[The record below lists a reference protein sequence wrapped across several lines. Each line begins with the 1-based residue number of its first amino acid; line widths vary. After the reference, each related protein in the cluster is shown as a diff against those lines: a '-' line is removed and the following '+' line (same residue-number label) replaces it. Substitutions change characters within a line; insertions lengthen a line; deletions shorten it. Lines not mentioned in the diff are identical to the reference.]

1 MAEHKPRVLVVDDG
15 EAYARAV
22 ADAMPELSLL
32 APAGSEQGRM
42 PDGPSALRYLERNA
56 RNVDLLLLDMQFDVD
71 ETRLFP
77 LEPGASARRTRRFQG
92 VAILRKIRARW
103 PELPVVLL
111 TSQEDLSLVDADAEL
126 ASHSMTYVLDGDDID
141 ALRIRIHGAL
151 ADRELVP
158 DDAEVLWGRDP
169 TMRSL
174 RRRLSV
180 LARGSMPVIL
190 EGETGT
196 GKSYLA
202 ERFVHRNSGR
212 NGAFVVLDLST
223 VPRELL
229 PAQLF
234 GVLRGAFTGA
244 VSDRKGVFEAAHRG
258 TLFLDEI
265 QNAPLETQKQL
276 LLALQDRRVRPL
288 GGTRDVPVDVKVVAA
303 SNQKLE
309 QAVAERRFRADLYM
323 RLSPATR
330 VEIPPLRERLADLRY
345 LAARFAELAVAER
358 DLAELKARVCSAL
371 GLGRD
376 AKLVL
381 QLEREAGATDSKQ
394 LALHLPLAAWKLLQ
408 AHAWPGN
415 LRELA
420 TVMQNVATFTLVAAV
435 DAQAAGL
442 AIKSPRL
449 QVDPGLV
456 SALLAGSSA
465 LRATLPPPASG
476 AVGGNGFGMR
486 AADDRLAL
494 PGGTALGDVGGEG
507 VAAGVRSGV
516 HAGVPE
522 GVRVNVRAGRTLNAV
537 AQDVERQYL
546 LALFAATG
554 GSFSAMA
561 ESLLGDATRTRAVR
575 LRFNQL
581 GLKVRALRRP

>member
-1 MAEHKPRVLVVDDG
+1 VAEHKPRVLVVDDG

-22 ADAMPELSLL
+22 SEAMPELSLL
-32 APAGSEQGRM
+32 EPAGSEAGRM

-71 ETRLFP
+71 EARLFP
-77 LEPGASARRTRRFQG
+77 LEPDASARRTRRFQG

-111 TSQEDLSLVDADAEL
+111 TSQEDLSLIDADAEL

-141 ALRIRIHGAL
+141 ALRIRIHAAL
-151 ADRELVP
+151 ADRALAP
-158 DDAEVLWGRDP
+158 DDVDVLWGRDSQ
-169 TMRSL
+169 MLSL

-202 ERFVHRNSGR
+202 ERFVHKHSGR
-212 NGAFVVLDLST
+212 SGAFVVLDLST

-234 GVLRGAFTGA
+234 GVLRGAYTGA
-244 VSDRKGVFEAAHRG
+244 VNDRKGVFEAAHRG

-276 LLALQDRRVRPL
+276 LLVLQDRRLRPL

-303 SNQKLE
+303 SNQSLA
-309 QAVAERRFRADLYM
+309 QAVADGRFRADLYM

-330 VEIPPLRERLADLRY
+330 VEIPPLRARLADLRY

-358 DLAELKARVCSAL
+358 DLAELKTRVCSAL
-371 GLGRD
+371 GLPRD
-376 AKLVL
+376 AGLVMKV
-381 QLEREAGATDSKQ
+381 ERDAAPSDKQ
-394 LALHLPLAAWKLLQ
+394 LALHLPQAAWKLLQ
-408 AHAWPGN
+408 GHAWPGN

-420 TVMQNVATFTLVAAV
+420 TVMQNVVTFTLVAAV
-435 DAQAAGL
+435 DALASGL
-442 AIKSPRL
+442 AMKSARL

-465 LRATLPPPASG
+465 LRATLPPPPASG
-476 AVGGNGFGMR
+476 VPATSGGNGM
-486 AADDRLAL
+486 AAA
-494 PGGTALGDVGGEG
+494 
-507 VAAGVRSGV
+507 RSGTDLTAV
-516 HAGVPE
+516 GDA
-522 GVRVNVRAGRTLNAV
+522 VRVHVRAGRTLNAV
-537 AQDVERQYL
+537 AQDVERQYM
-546 LALFAATG
+546 LALFAATH

-561 ESLLGDATRTRAVR
+561 HSLLGDETRTRAVR

-581 GLKVRALRRP
+581 GLKIRDLRRP

>member
-1 MAEHKPRVLVVDDG
+1 MAEARPRVLVVDDG

-32 APAGSEQGRM
+32 APPGSDAGRM

-71 ETRLFP
+71 DARLLP

-111 TSQEDLSLVDADAEL
+111 TSQEDLSLIDADAEL

-141 ALRIRIHGAL
+141 ALRIRIHAAL
-151 ADRELVP
+151 ADRAHLP
-158 DDAEVLWGRDP
+158 DDADVLWGRDAQ
-169 TMRSL
+169 MLSL
-174 RRRLSV
+174 RRRLTV

-202 ERFVHRNSGR
+202 ERFVHKHSGR
-212 NGAFVVLDLST
+212 SGAFVVLDLST

-234 GVLRGAFTGA
+234 GVLRGSYTGA
-244 VSDRKGVFEAAHRG
+244 VADRKGVFEAAHRG

-288 GGTRDVPVDVKVVAA
+288 GATRDVPVDVKVVAA
-303 SNQKLE
+303 SNQSLE
-309 QAVAERRFRADLYM
+309 QAVAEQRFRADLYM

-330 VEIPPLRERLADLRY
+330 VEIPPLRERLSDLRY
-345 LAARFAELAVAER
+345 LAARFAELAVEER
-358 DLAELKARVCSAL
+358 DLAELKTRVCAAL

-376 AKLVL
+376 AGLVL
-381 QLEREAGATDSKQ
+381 KLERDAAASDKQ
-394 LALHLPLAAWKLLQ
+394 LALHLPQASWKLLA

-420 TVMQNVATFTLVAAV
+420 TVMQNIATFTLVAAV
-435 DAQAAGL
+435 DALAAGL
-442 AIKSPRL
+442 VMKSARL

-456 SALLAGSSA
+456 SALLAGSRA
-465 LRATLPPPASG
+465 LRATLPPPRGSLPAPT
-476 AVGGNGFGMR
+476 AVPAGTVVSQNG
-486 AADDRLAL
+486 
-494 PGGTALGDVGGEG
+494 
-507 VAAGVRSGV
+507 
-516 HAGVPE
+516 AGVP
-522 GVRVNVRAGRTLNAV
+522 VQLHAGRTLNAV
-537 AQDVERQYL
+537 AQDVERQYM
-546 LALFAATG
+546 LALFDAHA

-561 ESLLGDATRTRAVR
+561 EALLGDKSRTRAVR

-581 GLKVRALRRP
+581 GLKVRELRRP

>member
-1 MAEHKPRVLVVDDG
+1 MAEARPRVLVVDDG

-32 APAGSEQGRM
+32 APPGSDAGRM

-71 ETRLFP
+71 DARLLP

-111 TSQEDLSLVDADAEL
+111 TSQEDLSLIDADAEL

-141 ALRIRIHGAL
+141 ALRIRIQAAL
-151 ADRELVP
+151 ADRARGP
-158 DDAEVLWGRDP
+158 DDTDVLWGRDAQ
-169 TMRSL
+169 MLSL
-174 RRRLSV
+174 RRRLTV

-202 ERFVHRNSGR
+202 ERFVHKHSGR
-212 NGAFVVLDLST
+212 SGAFVVLDLST

-234 GVLRGAFTGA
+234 GVLRGSYTGA
-244 VSDRKGVFEAAHRG
+244 VADRKGVFEAAHRG

-288 GGTRDVPVDVKVVAA
+288 GATRDVPVDVKVVAA
-303 SNQKLE
+303 SNQSLE
-309 QAVAERRFRADLYM
+309 QAVAEQRFRADLYM

-330 VEIPPLRERLADLRY
+330 VEIPPLRERLSDLRY
-345 LAARFAELAVAER
+345 LAARFAELAVEER
-358 DLAELKARVCSAL
+358 DLAELKTRVCAAL

-376 AKLVL
+376 AGLVL
-381 QLEREAGATDSKQ
+381 KLERDAAASDKQ
-394 LALHLPLAAWKLLQ
+394 LALHLPQASWKLLA

-420 TVMQNVATFTLVAAV
+420 TVMQNIATFTLVAAV
-435 DAQAAGL
+435 DALAAGL
-442 AIKSPRL
+442 VMKSARL

-456 SALLAGSSA
+456 SALLAGSRA
-465 LRATLPPPASG
+465 LRATLPPPRGSLPAPT
-476 AVGGNGFGMR
+476 AVPAGTVVSQNG
-486 AADDRLAL
+486 
-494 PGGTALGDVGGEG
+494 
-507 VAAGVRSGV
+507 
-516 HAGVPE
+516 AGVP
-522 GVRVNVRAGRTLNAV
+522 VQLHAGRTLNAV
-537 AQDVERQYL
+537 AQDVERQYM
-546 LALFAATG
+546 LALFDAHA

-561 ESLLGDATRTRAVR
+561 EALLGDKSRTRAVR

-581 GLKVRALRRP
+581 GLKVRELRRP

>member
-1 MAEHKPRVLVVDDG
+1 LVVDDG

-22 ADAMPELSLL
+22 AEAMPELSLL
-32 APAGSEQGRM
+32 APPGSEAGRM

-56 RNVDLLLLDMQFDVD
+56 RNVDLLLLDMQFDVGD
-71 ETRLFP
+71 ERLLP
-77 LEPGASARRTRRFQG
+77 LEANASARKTRRFQG
-92 VAILRKIRARW
+92 VAILRKIRERW

-111 TSQEDLSLVDADAEL
+111 TSQEDLSLIDADAEL

-141 ALRIRIHGAL
+141 ALRIRIHAAL
-151 ADRELVP
+151 ADRALVP
-158 DDAEVLWGRDP
+158 DDGDVLWGRDAQ
-169 TMRSL
+169 MRSL

-202 ERFVHRNSGR
+202 ERFVHKHSGR
-212 NGAFVVLDLST
+212 SGAFVVLDLST

-234 GVLRGAFTGA
+234 GVMRGAYTGA
-244 VSDRKGVFEAAHRG
+244 VADRKGVFEAAHRG
-258 TLFLDEI
+258 TLFLDEV

-276 LLALQDRRVRPL
+276 LLVLQDRRVRPL
-288 GGTRDVPVDVKVVAA
+288 GGTRDVPVDVKVLAA
-303 SNQKLE
+303 SNQSLE
-309 QAVAERRFRADLYM
+309 QAVAEQRFRADLYM

-330 VEIPPLRERLADLRY
+330 VVVPPLRERLEDLRY
-345 LAARFAELAVAER
+345 LAARFAELAVGER
-358 DLAELKARVCSAL
+358 DLAELRARVCSAL

-376 AKLVL
+376 AQLVL
-381 QLEREAGATDSKQ
+381 RLQRDSAPAGSGIAPALRGDAPSSNQLT
-394 LALHLPLAAWKLLQ
+394 LHMPQGTWKLMQ

-420 TVMQNVATFTLVAAV
+420 TVMQNVVTFTLVAAV
-435 DAQAAGL
+435 DALAGGVTM
-442 AIKSPRL
+442 KSARL

-465 LRATLPPPASG
+465 LRNTLPPPPMPSGSAAGSAAGQAS
-476 AVGGNGFGMR
+476 AVPAGGNAP
-486 AADDRLAL
+486 AAI
-494 PGGTALGDVGGEG
+494 G
-507 VAAGVRSGV
+507 
-516 HAGVPE
+516 E
-522 GVRVNVRAGRTLNAV
+522 GVRVSVREGRTLNAV

-546 LALFAATG
+546 LALFGASN
-554 GSFSAMA
+554 GSFATMA
-561 ESLLGDATRTRAVR
+561 QTLLGDRTRTRAIR

-581 GLKVRALRRP
+581 GIKIRALRGS

>member
-1 MAEHKPRVLVVDDG
+1 MAEPKADHKPRVLVVDDG

-32 APAGSEQGRM
+32 APPGSEAGRM
-42 PDGPSALRYLERNA
+42 SDGPSALRYLERNA
-56 RNVDLLLLDMQFDVD
+56 RSVDLLLLDMQFDVD
-71 ETRLFP
+71 DARLLP
-77 LEPGASARRTRRFQG
+77 LEANASARKTRRFQG
-92 VAILRKIRARW
+92 VAILRKIRERW

-111 TSQEDLSLVDADAEL
+111 TSQEDLSLIDADAEL

-141 ALRIRIHGAL
+141 ALRIRIHAAL
-151 ADRELVP
+151 ADRALVP
-158 DDAEVLWGRDP
+158 DDGEVLWGRDP
-169 TMRSL
+169 QMRTL

-202 ERFVHRNSGR
+202 ERFVHKHSGR
-212 NGAFVVLDLST
+212 SGAFVVLDLST

-244 VSDRKGVFEAAHRG
+244 IADRKGVFEAAHRG

-276 LLALQDRRVRPL
+276 LLVLQDRRVRPL
-288 GGTRDVPVDVKVVAA
+288 GGTRDVAVDVKVVAA
-303 SNQKLE
+303 SNQPLE
-309 QAVAERRFRADLYM
+309 QAVAEQRFRADLYM

-330 VEIPPLRERLADLRY
+330 IEVPPLRARLEDLRY
-345 LAARFAELAVAER
+345 LAARFAELAVGER
-358 DLAELKARVCSAL
+358 DLAELKGRVCSAL

-376 AKLVL
+376 APLVL
-381 QLEREAGATDSKQ
+381 RLERDAAPAGNQ
-394 LALHLPLAAWKLLQ
+394 LALHVPQGAWKLLQ

-420 TVMQNVATFTLVAAV
+420 TVMQNVVTFTLVAAV
-435 DAQAAGL
+435 DALAAGL
-442 AIKSPRL
+442 TMKSARL

-465 LRATLPPPASG
+465 LRGTLRPPAVPG
-476 AVGGNGFGMR
+476 AS
-486 AADDRLAL
+486 AAHAGR
-494 PGGTALGDVGGEG
+494 GTPAAEPAAAS
-507 VAAGVRSGV
+507 AAG
-516 HAGVPE
+516 
-522 GVRVNVRAGRTLNAV
+522 GVRVDVRAGRTLNAV

-546 LALFAATG
+546 LALFAATS
-554 GSFSAMA
+554 GSFAAMA
-561 ESLLGDATRTRAVR
+561 ETLLGDKSRTRAVR

-581 GLKVRALRRP
+581 GIKIRALRNS